1 MKVGHLSGTLN
12 LGILVIQML
21 RNATTFG
28 NNNIHYD
35 TFCPFFPSFLSS
47 LEAVIIVVISVCVCV
62 CVCVCV

>member
-1 MKVGHLSGTLN
+1 MKVRHLSGTLN

-35 TFCPFFPSFLSS
+35 TKQFTGFSKEEMIMLNV
-47 LEAVIIVVISVCVCV
+47 EN
-62 CVCVCV
+62 